1 MKHNYNRYYIS
12 TGKLKVIMISLMD
25 KIIFDQPARNDL
37 ITYDSIMKIVT
48 GKEIQLAVS
57 WRITISKAIIRP

>member
-1 MKHNYNRYYIS
+1 
-12 TGKLKVIMISLMD
+12 MD